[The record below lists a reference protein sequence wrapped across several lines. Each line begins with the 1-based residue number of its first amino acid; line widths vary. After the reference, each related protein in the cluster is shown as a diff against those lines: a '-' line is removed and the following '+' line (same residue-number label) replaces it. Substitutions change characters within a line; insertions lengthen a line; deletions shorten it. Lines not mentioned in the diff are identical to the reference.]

1 MRLTSL
7 PLQLLALVVLPLL
20 ALLVL
25 VAFGG
30 VAVHQTEMRDLLIN
44 HNRQLTSAAAVA
56 LSGQLEQRQ
65 NVLLG
70 LARAAEN
77 AGPDEV
83 MGQLELLIPL
93 FDRGLV
99 IDTQDG
105 QIRAASGPEDNDW
118 QKLVDEVRGVPTP
131 SVLARLERDGS
142 GAQAVLINVVSSDQG
157 LRAIGLGSLDLVATE
172 AGLGRHPKSGT
183 LDIRLL
189 DRDGTVLLS
198 SNPAQVGE
206 VFEGAERA
214 IQTDGVTAFERTDS
228 AGHDVILTAAPVPLA
243 GWTLVYEERWHETLS
258 PIVQYSQAAPLVL
271 VPGLLIALGAV
282 WFGIRRVV
290 LPLRKLEAQANELA
304 WGNYAAIGHKVGGIE
319 EIQHLQGTLQQ
330 MSRRVQAAQASMH
343 DYIGA
348 ITRAQEEERRRLAHE
363 LHDQT
368 AQSLVA
374 LDHRQQMLKPHLR
387 DDPAAAA
394 RLAEI
399 RGMIAATIDDLRRIV
414 RALRPVYLEELGLTP
429 ALEMLARDLE
439 RDGRFAIHFEK
450 HGAPQRLAP
459 EQEVA
464 LYRIAQEALNNAWQH
479 SSGSDIWLIV
489 RFDTGGVTITVRD
502 NGKGFAAPQHASE
515 LGASGVQHFGL
526 MGMYERASLIGAHL
540 QVLSKPEGGTTVVVS
555 MQTSPVSSSTSTNTR
570 SQ

>member
-30 VAVHQTEMRDLLIN
+30 VAVHQAEMRDLLVN
-44 HNRQLTSAAAVA
+44 HNRQLTSAAAAA

-65 NVLLG
+65 NVLVG
-70 LARAAEN
+70 FARVAADI
-77 AGPDEV
+77 GPEEAMD
-83 MGQLELLIPL
+83 QIELLTPL
-93 FDRGLV
+93 FDGGIVFGTEGGHML
-99 IDTQDG
+99 
-105 QIRAASGPEDNDW
+105 AASGGEINGQTILDGVRDVSPPAV
-118 QKLVDEVRGVPTP
+118 LV
-131 SVLARLERDGS
+131 RLERDGS
-142 GAQAVLINVVSSDQG
+142 QIQAVLINVVSSDQG
-157 LRAIGLGSLDLVATE
+157 LRAVGLGSLDLVATE
-172 AGLGRHPKSGT
+172 AGLGRHPESGPLET
-183 LDIRLL
+183 MLL

-198 SNPAQVGE
+198 SNPARVGE
-206 VFEGAERA
+206 ILEDAERA
-214 IQTDGVTAFERTDS
+214 MQTDGVAAFERTDRE
-228 AGHDVILTAAPVPLA
+228 GHDVITTAAPVPPA

-271 VPGLLIALGAV
+271 VPGLLIALGTV

-290 LPLRKLEAQANELA
+290 LPLRNLEAQANELA
-304 WGNYAAIGHKVGGIE
+304 WGNYTAIEQKVGGIE

-330 MSRRVQAAQASMH
+330 MSKRVQAAQASMH

-348 ITRAQEEERRRLAHE
+348 ITRAQEDERRRLAHE

-394 RLAEI
+394 RLTEI
-399 RGMIAATIDDLRRIV
+399 RGMIATAIDDLRRIV
-414 RALRPVYLEELGLTP
+414 RALRPTYLEELGLAP

-439 RDGRFAIHFEK
+439 RDGRLAIHFEK
-450 HGAPQRLAP
+450 HGALQRLAP
-459 EQEVA
+459 EHEMA
-464 LYRIAQEALNNAWQH
+464 LYRIVQEALNNAWQH
-479 SSGSDIWLIV
+479 SGGSNIWLTV
-489 RFDTGGVTITVRD
+489 RFEAERVTITVRD
-502 NGKGFAAPQHASE
+502 NGKGFAAPQHAAD

-540 QVLSKPEGGTTVVVS
+540 QVKSELGTGTTITVTAPTAVLLDDGKS
-555 MQTSPVSSSTSTNTR
+555 AISDNL
-570 SQ
+570 

>member
-30 VAVHQTEMRDLLIN
+30 VAVHQAEMRDLLIN

-131 SVLARLERDGS
+131 SVLARLERDGN

-489 RFDTGGVTITVRD
+489 RFDAGGVTITVRD

>member
-131 SVLARLERDGS
+131 SVLARLERDGNR
-142 GAQAVLINVVSSDQG
+142 AQAVLINVVSSDQG

>member
-131 SVLARLERDGS
+131 SVLARLERDGN

-243 GWTLVYEERWHETLS
+243 GWALVYEERWHETLS

-489 RFDTGGVTITVRD
+489 RFDAGGVTITVRD

>member
-131 SVLARLERDGS
+131 SVLARLERDGNR
-142 GAQAVLINVVSSDQG
+142 AQAVLINVVSSDQG

-214 IQTDGVTAFERTDS
+214 IQTNGVTAFERTDS

-243 GWTLVYEERWHETLS
+243 GWALVYEERWHETLS

-489 RFDTGGVTITVRD
+489 RFDAGGVTITVRD

>member
-131 SVLARLERDGS
+131 SVLARLERDGN

-214 IQTDGVTAFERTDS
+214 IQTNGVTAFERTDS

-489 RFDTGGVTITVRD
+489 RFDAGGVTITVRD

>member
-243 GWTLVYEERWHETLS
+243 GWALVYEERWHETLS

-489 RFDTGGVTITVRD
+489 RFDAGGVTITVRD

>member
-30 VAVHQTEMRDLLIN
+30 VAVHQAEMRDLLIN

-131 SVLARLERDGS
+131 SVLARLERDGNR
-142 GAQAVLINVVSSDQG
+142 AQAVLINVVSSDQG

-243 GWTLVYEERWHETLS
+243 GWALVYEERWHETLS

>member
-30 VAVHQTEMRDLLIN
+30 VAVHQAEMRDLLIN

-131 SVLARLERDGS
+131 SVLARLERDGNR
-142 GAQAVLINVVSSDQG
+142 AQAVLINVVSSDQG

-243 GWTLVYEERWHETLS
+243 GWALVYEERWHETLS

-489 RFDTGGVTITVRD
+489 RFDAGGVTITVRD

>member
-30 VAVHQTEMRDLLIN
+30 VAVHQAEMRDLLIN

-489 RFDTGGVTITVRD
+489 RFDAGGVTITVRD

>member
-131 SVLARLERDGS
+131 SVLARLERDGN

-214 IQTDGVTAFERTDS
+214 IQTNGVTAFERTDS

>member
-30 VAVHQTEMRDLLIN
+30 VAVHQAEMRDLLIN

-131 SVLARLERDGS
+131 SVLARLERDGN

-243 GWTLVYEERWHETLS
+243 GWALVYEERWHETLS

-489 RFDTGGVTITVRD
+489 RFDAGGVTITVRD

>member
-30 VAVHQTEMRDLLIN
+30 VAVHQAEMRDLLIN

>member
-243 GWTLVYEERWHETLS
+243 GWALVYEERWHETLS

>member
-30 VAVHQTEMRDLLIN
+30 VAVHQAEMRDLLIN

-243 GWTLVYEERWHETLS
+243 GWALVYEERWHETLS

>member
-30 VAVHQTEMRDLLIN
+30 VAVHQAEMRDLLAN

-65 NVLLG
+65 NVLAG
-70 LARAAEN
+70 LARVVED
-77 AGPDEV
+77 AGPEEPV
-83 MGQLELLIPL
+83 GQMESLAPL

-99 IDTQDG
+99 VFTADG
-105 QIRAASGPEDNDW
+105 QVRSVSGPDNS
-118 QKLVDEVRGVPTP
+118 QQTILEHVREVTP
-131 SVLARLERDGS
+131 PAVLARLERDGS
-142 GAQAVLINVVSSDQG
+142 RIQTVLINVVSGEQG
-157 LRAIGLGSLDLVATE
+157 LRIAGLGSLEALITE
-172 AGLGRHPKSGT
+172 AGIGRYPEAGT
-183 LDIRLL
+183 QDTLLL
-189 DRDGTVLLS
+189 DQDGTILFS
-198 SNPAQVGE
+198 SNPAQIGR
-206 VFEGAERA
+206 VFEGASQA
-214 IQTDGVTAFERTDS
+214 VQTDRVAAFERTDRE
-228 AGHDVILTAAPVPLA
+228 GHDIITTAAPIPLA
-243 GWTLVYEERWHETLS
+243 GWTLVYETRWHETLS
-258 PIVQYSQAAPLVL
+258 PIVQYSQAAPLAL

-304 WGNYAAIGHKVGGIE
+304 WGNYAAIEQKVGGVE
-319 EIQHLQGTLQQ
+319 EIQHLQETLQQ
-330 MSRRVQAAQASMH
+330 MSKRVQAAQASMH

-368 AQSLVA
+368 AQALVA

-387 DDPAAAA
+387 EDPAAAA
-394 RLAEI
+394 KLTEI

-414 RALRPVYLEELGLTP
+414 RALRPVYLEELGLAP
-429 ALEMLARDLE
+429 ALEMLTRDLARHE
-439 RDGRFAIHFEK
+439 RLAIHFEK
-450 HGAPQRLAP
+450 HGVPQRLAP
-459 EQEVA
+459 EQEIA

-479 SSGSDIWLIV
+479 SGGSDLWLAV
-489 RFDTGGVTITVRD
+489 RFEPRQVTITVRD
-502 NGKGFAAPQHASE
+502 NGKGFAAPRHAAD
-515 LGASGVQHFGL
+515 LGASGAQHFGL

-540 QVLSKPEGGTTVVVS
+540 QVKSEPGGGTTVVVS
-555 MQTSPVSSSTSTNTR
+555 MPTSGFWSHE
-570 SQ
+570 Q